1 MLVTLL
7 LEKNI
12 YGQRETG
19 GQDHNYV
26 MKYIHNQ
33 KRQQLIVVQP
43 PYKQDI
49 IKHIKKYTNMN
60 VQCWASTEQWQSW
73 TFMVF
78 CRNFPRKLILKITL
92 NNFSMWTVHVNYE
105 KLKFQIT
112 GIQNFQKNS
121 INDLQNI
128 QYTVY

>member
-43 PYKQDI
+43 PHKQDI
-49 IKHIKKYTNMN
+49 IKHIKKYMNMN
-60 VQCWASTEQWQSW
+60 VQC
-73 TFMVF
+73 
-78 CRNFPRKLILKITL
+78 
-92 NNFSMWTVHVNYE
+92 
-105 KLKFQIT
+105 
-112 GIQNFQKNS
+112 
-121 INDLQNI
+121 
-128 QYTVY
+128 